1 MERTIDLNL
10 DNYGLDDL
18 LALFQLTPDF
28 GETELKVSRRTVMKM
43 HPDKSGL
50 DKEYFIF
57 FGRAFN
63 LLVNVMR
70 FRAKSETNYV
80 ATSDMVSVDMP
91 QGDKE
96 LLRRVENTKGFH
108 KWFNDMFEK
117 DGAYLREGGHGD
129 WFTSDEDLDSRETT
143 RADMAAAFETKKEEM
158 RAIVKHRG
166 IGEMASG
173 TACAPGALGE
183 SLEDYGNEDIFSR
196 MPYEDLKR
204 AHTETV
210 VPVTSE
216 DYHAKDKYTF
226 SQMQDVRSS
235 QNTTPMTQEESIRHL
250 QSKEADETGIASRR
264 AFELAKQDE
273 IGRKFTQRW
282 WGGIRNIRDG

>member
-1 MERTIDLNL
+1 MESTIDLNL

-18 LALFQLTPDF
+18 LALFQLAADY
-28 GETELKVSRRTVMKM
+28 GESELKTARRTVMKM

-57 FGRAFN
+57 FGKAFN

-70 FRAKSETNYV
+70 FRTKGDTSYV
-80 ATSDMVSVDMP
+80 AADVASVDMSEE
-91 QGDKE
+91 DKAII
-96 LLRRVENTKGFH
+96 RRVENTKGFH
-108 KWFNDMFEK
+108 KWFNEMFEK
-117 DGAYLREGGHGD
+117 SGTYLREDGHGD
-129 WFTSDEDLDSRETT
+129 WFTSDEGLDDRKTT
-143 RADMAAAFETKKEEM
+143 RADMAAAFETKKGEM
-158 RAIVKHRG
+158 RAVVKHHG
-166 IGEMASG
+166 IDDTLTG
-173 TACAPGALGE
+173 TTCAPVALGGT
-183 SLEDYGNEDIFSR
+183 SHDYGNGDIFSR
-196 MPYEDLKR
+196 MPYEDLRK

-216 DYHAKDKYTF
+216 DYMAKDKYTF
-226 SQMQDVRSS
+226 SQLQGVRSS
-235 QNTTPMTQEESIRHL
+235 QDITPMTQEQSIRHL

-273 IGRKFTQRW
+273 VSRKFTQQW